1 MVEMVPTANFCAN
14 NMVEMVP
21 IANGSEFTKKSLL
34 GCIVTTRNEP
44 IFRIH
49 IVVVDVSV
57 FEND

>member
-1 MVEMVPTANFCAN
+1 
-14 NMVEMVP
+14 MVEMVP

-49 IVVVDVSV
+49 IVVSV
-57 FEND
+57 FEKD